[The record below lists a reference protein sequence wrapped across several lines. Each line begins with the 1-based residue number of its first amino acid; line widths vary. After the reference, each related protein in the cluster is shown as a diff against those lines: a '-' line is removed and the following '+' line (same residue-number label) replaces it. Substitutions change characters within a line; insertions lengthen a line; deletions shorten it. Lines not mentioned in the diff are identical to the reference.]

1 MHLPHVFT
9 PAFRGTDP
17 TGRPQYDLQ
26 ATLEIISGLLAAKG
40 HSALL
45 ADALDIFE
53 RELEPL
59 SRAAGGPVFVETSES
74 TDT

>member
-1 MHLPHVFT
+1 MQLPSVFA

-17 TGRPQYDLQ
+17 MGRPQYDLQ

-45 ADALDIFE
+45 ADALDLYT

-59 SRAAGGPVFVETSES
+59 SQAPGGPVFVESPEPF
-74 TDT
+74 DA